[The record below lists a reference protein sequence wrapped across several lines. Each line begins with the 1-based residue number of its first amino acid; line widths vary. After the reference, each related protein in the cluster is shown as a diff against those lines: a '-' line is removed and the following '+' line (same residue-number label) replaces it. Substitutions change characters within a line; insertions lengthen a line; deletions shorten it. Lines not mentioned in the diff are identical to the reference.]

1 MSEPERQLDPVAALL
16 QRAAQLSETERREA
30 RAAFL
35 RRVDEE
41 QARVSKTR
49 VVVRW
54 AAPLAFAA
62 SVLMV
67 VFFFWRTEQGLDY
80 VVEGAVNESGYV
92 RAPVDHPA
100 AITFSDQTR
109 IRAAAGT
116 RLRIDETK
124 NERGARIS
132 VERGRVEAEVTHTG
146 HSDWRFVAG
155 PFVVRVVGTRFE
167 LLWDADRERLE
178 VILREGA
185 VEVEGYSGSGAVS
198 VRAGQRFVGDAQAR
212 TLHVS
217 DTTARAPDTAAQGP
231 DTAAQ
236 GPDTA
241 AQGPDTAAQGPDTAA
256 QGSEPAPPAAQGQLA
271 EIAAPAPEP
280 AAPPAPSS
288 AETPAPLV
296 ASPSTRPPWSK
307 LVSQGEFRRV
317 VQEAEARGTQ
327 NCLTSCDAA
336 DLNALA
342 DAARYVGQN
351 ELAEQALLALRA
363 RYASTAGSRAAFLL
377 GRLHESRGAA
387 ARARTWYETA
397 LREAPGGAFAAEA
410 LAGKM
415 RAVQSLEGPAAARVV
430 AQDYLRLYPSGV
442 HAKTARQ
449 LAAQP

>member
-54 AAPLAFAA
+54 VAPLAFAA

-67 VFFFWRTEQGLDY
+67 VFFFWRTERGLDY

-217 DTTARAPDTAAQGP
+217 DTTARA
-231 DTAAQ
+231 
-236 GPDTA
+236 
-241 AQGPDTAAQGPDTAA
+241 PDTAAQGPDTAA

>member
-16 QRAAQLSETERREA
+16 QRAAQLSEPERREA

-35 RRVDEE
+35 RRVDEA
-41 QARVSKTR
+41 QARASKAR

-54 AAPLAFAA
+54 VAPLAFAA

-67 VFFFWRTEQGLDY
+67 VFFFWRAERGLDY

-92 RAPVDHPA
+92 RVPVDHPA

-109 IRAAAGT
+109 IQAASGT
-116 RLRIDETK
+116 RLRIDETR

-146 HSDWRFVAG
+146 HSEWRFVAG

-185 VEVEGYSGSGAVS
+185 VEVEGYAGSGAVS

-217 DTTARAPDTAAQGP
+217 DTTAQALDTAAQAPDTAAQAPDTAAQGP
-231 DTAAQ
+231 
-236 GPDTA
+236 
-241 AQGPDTAAQGPDTAA
+241 
-256 QGSEPAPPAAQGQLA
+256 EPAPPAAQGQLA
-271 EIAAPAPEP
+271 EVAAPPPEP

-296 ASPSTRPPWSK
+296 APPSTRPPWSK

-317 VQEAEARGTQ
+317 VQEAAARGTQ
-327 NCLTSCDAA
+327 SCLTSCDAA

-415 RAVQSLEGPAAARVV
+415 RAVQSLEGPAAARAV
-430 AQDYLRLYPSGV
+430 AQEYLRLYPSGV

>member
-1 MSEPERQLDPVAALL
+1 MSDPERQLDPVAALL
-16 QRAAQLSETERREA
+16 QRAAQLSEPERLEA

-35 RRVDEE
+35 RRVDEKK
-41 QARVSKTR
+41 ARASKTR

-62 SVLMV
+62 GALLL
-67 VFFFWRTEQGLDY
+67 VFFFWRPERGLDY
-80 VVEGAVNESGYV
+80 VVEGAADESGYV
-92 RAPVDHPA
+92 RVALDHPA
-100 AITFSDQTR
+100 AITFSDRTR

-124 NERGARIS
+124 NESGARIS

-155 PFVVRVVGTRFE
+155 PFVVRVMGTRFE

-178 VILREGA
+178 VILHEGS

-198 VRAGQRFVGDAQAR
+198 VRAGQRFVGDALAR

-217 DTTARAPDTAAQGP
+217 DAAAHGP
-231 DTAAQ
+231 
-236 GPDTA
+236 
-241 AQGPDTAAQGPDTAA
+241 
-256 QGSEPAPPAAQGQLA
+256 EPAPPAAREQGA
-271 EIAAPAPEP
+271 EVAPAPPE
-280 AAPPAPSS
+280 AAASPEPSS
-288 AETPAPLV
+288 SEGPTPLV
-296 ASPSTRPPWSK
+296 APPSGKPSWTK

-317 VQEAEARGTQ
+317 VQEASARGTE
-327 NCLTSCDAA
+327 NCLASCDAA

-363 RYASTAGSRAAFLL
+363 RYAPTAGSRAAFLL

-415 RAVQSLEGPAAARVV
+415 RTVQLLEGPAAARVV
-430 AQDYLRLYPSGV
+430 AQMYLRLYPSGV

>member
-16 QRAAQLSETERREA
+16 QRAAQLSEPERREA

-41 QARVSKTR
+41 QARSRNAR

-54 AAPLAFAA
+54 VAPLALAA
-62 SVLMV
+62 SVLMG
-67 VFFFWRTEQGLDY
+67 VFFFWRTERGLDY

-92 RAPVDHPA
+92 RVPVDHPA

-116 RLRIDETK
+116 RLRIDEPR

-217 DTTARAPDTAAQGP
+217 DTTAQA
-231 DTAAQ
+231 
-236 GPDTA
+236 
-241 AQGPDTAAQGPDTAA
+241 PDTAAQGPDTAA

-271 EIAAPAPEP
+271 EVAAPPPEP
-280 AAPPAPSS
+280 AVPPAPSS
-288 AETPAPLV
+288 AETPAALV
-296 ASPSTRPPWSK
+296 APPSAKPPWSK

-317 VQEAEARGTQ
+317 VQEAAARGTQ
-327 NCLTSCDAA
+327 SCLTSCDAA

-351 ELAEQALLALRA
+351 ELAEQALLALRS

-415 RAVQSLEGPAAARVV
+415 RTIQSLEGPAAARVV
-430 AQDYLRLYPSGV
+430 AQEYLRLYPIGV

>member
-16 QRAAQLSETERREA
+16 QRAARLSEPERREA

-41 QARVSKTR
+41 QARASSAR
-49 VVVRW
+49 VVVRRV
-54 AAPLAFAA
+54 APLALAA
-62 SVLMV
+62 GMLLFVC
-67 VFFFWRTEQGLDY
+67 VFWFWRTERDLDY
-80 VVEGAVNESGYV
+80 VVEGAADESGYV
-92 RAPVDHPA
+92 SVPLDHPA
-100 AITFSDQTR
+100 AITFSDRTR

-167 LLWDADRERLE
+167 LLWEADRERLE
-178 VILREGA
+178 VILREGS

-198 VRAGQRFVGDAQAR
+198 VRAGQRFVGDAVAR
-212 TLHVS
+212 TLLVS
-217 DTTARAPDTAAQGP
+217 DAAARDP
-231 DTAAQ
+231 
-236 GPDTA
+236 
-241 AQGPDTAAQGPDTAA
+241 
-256 QGSEPAPPAAQGQLA
+256 EPAPPAAQGQDA
-271 EIAAPAPEP
+271 EVAPAPPEP
-280 AAPPAPSS
+280 AAPLEPAAPPEPSS
-288 AETPAPLV
+288 SEAPAPLV
-296 ASPSTRPPWSK
+296 APPSGKPSWSK
-307 LVSQGEFRRV
+307 LISQGEFRRV

-327 NCLTSCDAA
+327 SCLTSCDAA

-342 DAARYVGQN
+342 DAARYVGQGD
-351 ELAEQALLALRA
+351 LAEQALLALRA
-363 RYASTAGSRAAFLL
+363 RYAQAAGSRAAFLL

-387 ARARTWYETA
+387 ARARSWYETA

-415 RAVQSLEGPAAARVV
+415 RTVQILEGPAAARAV
-430 AQDYLRLYPSGV
+430 AQEYLRLYPSGV

>member
-16 QRAAQLSETERREA
+16 QRAAQLSEPERREA

-41 QARVSKTR
+41 QARSSNAR

-54 AAPLAFAA
+54 VAPLALAA
-62 SVLMV
+62 SVLV
-67 VFFFWRTEQGLDY
+67 GVFFFWRTERALDY

-92 RAPVDHPA
+92 RVPVDHPA

-116 RLRIDETK
+116 RLRIDEPR

-146 HSDWRFVAG
+146 NSDWRFVAG
-155 PFVVRVVGTRFE
+155 PFAVRVVGTRFE

-217 DTTARAPDTAAQGP
+217 DTTAQA
-231 DTAAQ
+231 
-236 GPDTA
+236 
-241 AQGPDTAAQGPDTAA
+241 PDTAAQGPDTAA

-271 EIAAPAPEP
+271 EVAAPPPEP

-288 AETPAPLV
+288 AETPAALV
-296 ASPSTRPPWSK
+296 APPSAKPPWSK

-317 VQEAEARGTQ
+317 VQEAAARGTQ
-327 NCLTSCDAA
+327 SCLTSCDAA

-351 ELAEQALLALRA
+351 ELAEQALLALRS

-415 RAVQSLEGPAAARVV
+415 RTIQSLEGPAAARVV
-430 AQDYLRLYPSGV
+430 AQEYLRLYPSGV

>member
-1 MSEPERQLDPVAALL
+1 
-16 QRAAQLSETERREA
+16 
-30 RAAFL
+30 
-35 RRVDEE
+35 
-41 QARVSKTR
+41 
-49 VVVRW
+49 
-54 AAPLAFAA
+54 
-62 SVLMV
+62 
-67 VFFFWRTEQGLDY
+67 
-80 VVEGAVNESGYV
+80 
-92 RAPVDHPA
+92 
-100 AITFSDQTR
+100 
-109 IRAAAGT
+109 
-116 RLRIDETK
+116 
-124 NERGARIS
+124 
-132 VERGRVEAEVTHTG
+132 
-146 HSDWRFVAG
+146 
-155 PFVVRVVGTRFE
+155 
-167 LLWDADRERLE
+167 
-178 VILREGA
+178 
-185 VEVEGYSGSGAVS
+185 VEGYSGSGAVS

-217 DTTARAPDTAAQGP
+217 DTTAQAPDTAAQAP
-231 DTAAQ
+231 DTAVQ
-236 GPDTA
+236 GA
-241 AQGPDTAAQGPDTAA
+241 
-256 QGSEPAPPAAQGQLA
+256 EPAPPAAQGQLA
-271 EIAAPAPEP
+271 EVAAPPPEP

-296 ASPSTRPPWSK
+296 APPSARPPWSK

-327 NCLTSCDAA
+327 SCLTSCDAA

-430 AQDYLRLYPSGV
+430 AQEYLRLYPSGV

>member
-67 VFFFWRTEQGLDY
+67 VFFLWRTERGLDY

-217 DTTARAPDTAAQGP
+217 DTTARA
-231 DTAAQ
+231 
-236 GPDTA
+236 
-241 AQGPDTAAQGPDTAA
+241 PDTAAQGPDTAA

>member
-67 VFFFWRTEQGLDY
+67 VFFFWRTERGLDY

-217 DTTARAPDTAAQGP
+217 DTTARA
-231 DTAAQ
+231 
-236 GPDTA
+236 
-241 AQGPDTAAQGPDTAA
+241 PDTAAQGPDTAA

>member
-16 QRAAQLSETERREA
+16 QRAAQLSEPERREA

-35 RRVDEE
+35 RRVDEA
-41 QARVSKTR
+41 QARASKAR

-54 AAPLAFAA
+54 VAPLALAA

-67 VFFFWRTEQGLDY
+67 VFFFWRTERGLDY

-92 RAPVDHPA
+92 RVPVDHPA

-109 IRAAAGT
+109 IRAASGT
-116 RLRIDETK
+116 RLRIDETN

-146 HSDWRFVAG
+146 HSEWRFVAG

-185 VEVEGYSGSGAVS
+185 VEVEGYAGSGAVS

-217 DTTARAPDTAAQGP
+217 DTAAQGP

-236 GPDTA
+236 GP
-241 AQGPDTAAQGPDTAA
+241 
-256 QGSEPAPPAAQGQLA
+256 EPAPPAAQGQLA
-271 EIAAPAPEP
+271 EVAAPPPEP

-288 AETPAPLV
+288 AEPPAPLV
-296 ASPSTRPPWSK
+296 APPSTRPPWSK

-317 VQEAEARGTQ
+317 VQEAAARGTQ
-327 NCLTSCDAA
+327 SCLTSCDAA

-430 AQDYLRLYPSGV
+430 AQEYLRLYPSGV

>member
-1 MSEPERQLDPVAALL
+1 MSEPERQLDQVAALL
-16 QRAAQLSETERREA
+16 QRAAQLSEPERREA

-41 QARVSKTR
+41 QARAGKTR

-54 AAPLAFAA
+54 VAPLALAA
-62 SVLMV
+62 SVMML
-67 VFFFWRTEQGLDY
+67 VFFFWRTERALHY
-80 VVEGAVNESGYV
+80 VVEGAADESGYV
-92 RAPVDHPA
+92 RVPVDHPA

-124 NERGARIS
+124 GESGARIS

-167 LLWDADRERLE
+167 LLWDADRERIE

-198 VRAGQRFVGDAQAR
+198 VRAGQRFVGDALAR
-212 TLHVS
+212 TLLVS
-217 DTTARAPDTAAQGP
+217 DTAAPDPSTAAPGP
-231 DTAAQ
+231 DTAVP
-236 GPDTA
+236 GP
-241 AQGPDTAAQGPDTAA
+241 
-256 QGSEPAPPAAQGQLA
+256 EPAPPAAQGQDA
-271 EIAAPAPEP
+271 EVAPAPPEP

-288 AETPAPLV
+288 AAPPAPLV
-296 ASPSTRPPWSK
+296 APPSSKPPWTK
-307 LVSQGEFRRV
+307 LVSQGEFQRV
-317 VQEAEARGTQ
+317 VQEAAARGTQ
-327 NCLTSCDAA
+327 SCLTSCDAA

-342 DAARYVGQN
+342 DAARYVGQSD
-351 ELAEQALLALRA
+351 LAEQALLALRA
-363 RYASTAGSRAAFLL
+363 RYATTAGSRAAFLL

-387 ARARTWYETA
+387 ARAKSWYETA
-397 LREAPGGAFAAEA
+397 LREAPSGAFAAEA

-415 RAVQSLEGPAAARVV
+415 RTVQTLEGPAAARVV
-430 AQDYLRLYPSGV
+430 AQEYLRLYPSGV